1 MNSPAR
7 FSIRKIAA
15 IIATFVLVISG
26 LSLGVSPASAQ
37 TYHSPNAG
45 KDYTVVIG
53 DTFNMSFLCTGDNGD
68 NVTDTNYRS
77 GTIPPGMTWNTGVL
91 SGTATT
97 LGDYTFGDW
106 QCLFSNGAGGWQSVG
121 GAYDWVTI
129 HVIPPFT
136 QAPSITATALNDADC
151 NFRIIGT
158 MPQTPDSGSATIRI
172 ANTNSN
178 VDITLRNYAAGELV
192 DITASAADL
201 RTLETNPNV
210 ISTTYGGLGLA
221 NMCGTP
227 FSVTLGYQHAGA
239 PVATASV
246 NGFNATAIVTVPTL
260 LVRNTSLADCTFE
273 VTASVPQT
281 ADAGSISLSVSDA
294 NGSYNYTLRDLSP
307 NELITVK
314 FNGSLMFD
322 TSPATNADIV
332 SSAQTGSPSSFCGYD
347 SDVTWVANLNVSLSY
362 QHNGGPAQV
371 ADQTVQPHLTYPAQ
385 IFVTA
390 LGDQACSVEI
400 SGTFRNQ
407 SISGSQKI
415 EITNNLGDVA
425 QLSLRDYAP
434 YENFD
439 LIFSTLDMQNLFNS
453 NITSTNVFR
462 VFGET
467 HTNFCGTTM
476 RARLIADSPWG
487 ATSEVSSR
495 DVLVDQVGY
504 TPQLQV
510 SALGGADC
518 SIRVTGV
525 YPLLVSDTIAQL
537 IISQSS
543 PGTLTYATDLP
554 YAVAGGL
561 FSLDVPLLD
570 RAAVEQLPGYD
581 TTTGDA
587 APTCDSTEW
596 NVVLRLNF
604 GSGSIDAT
612 KNIIVSAAGEVIP
625 DACVAGTWS
634 ATGNTPCAPATP
646 GHYVGSA
653 GARSETACD
662 IGYFSDMSGAARC
675 TEAPKGTY
683 VATVGAIS
691 TTPCGAGKTTVLTG
705 ARSAYECYTLIK
717 QTAKGLRVLPIFKA
731 GGKFTTSKTTDLG
744 APLALTATG
753 ACTFTEVR
761 EVNKLSGSKVKVPRY
776 KIAVGKKG
784 VCTLTYTNA
793 GTEKY
798 APYTLVKKIKI
809 TKTGK

>member
-1 MNSPAR
+1 MKSSSRQA
-7 FSIRKIAA
+7 FRKIAA
-15 IIATFVLVISG
+15 IIATFALAITG
-26 LSLGVSPASAQ
+26 LSLGISPASAA

-68 NVTDTNYRS
+68 TVTDTNYRS

-91 SGTATT
+91 SGTATA

-106 QCLFSNGAGGWQSVG
+106 QCLFSNGSGGWQSVG
-121 GAYDWVTI
+121 GAYDWTTI

-151 NFRIIGT
+151 NFRIVGT
-158 MPQTPDSGSATIRI
+158 MPQTPDAGTAVIHI
-172 ANTNSN
+172 EDTNSS
-178 VDITLRNYAAGELV
+178 VDATLRNYSAAELV
-192 DITASAADL
+192 DLTVSAADL
-201 RTLETNPNV
+201 RGLEGNANV
-210 ISTTYGGLGLA
+210 LSTTYGGLGMV

-227 FSVTLGYQHAGA
+227 FSVSLSYQHAGA
-239 PVATASV
+239 PAASSSV
-246 NGFNATAIVTVPTL
+246 TGFNATAVSTAPTL

-281 ADAGSISLSVSDA
+281 ADAGSISLSINDA
-294 NGSYNYTLRDLSP
+294 NGGFNYTLRDLSP
-307 NELITVK
+307 NEMTTLK
-314 FNGSLMFD
+314 FNGVVMSE
-322 TSPATNADIV
+322 TSPASNADIV
-332 SSAQTGSPSSFCGYD
+332 SSSETGLPGFFCGSHGMTTEVVD
-347 SDVTWVANLNVSLSY
+347 LNVTLSY
-362 QHNGGPAQV
+362 QHNGGPALV
-371 ADQTVQPHLTYPAQ
+371 AQQTLQPHIMLPTQ
-385 IFVTA
+385 IFLTA
-390 LGDQACSVEI
+390 LGDQACSIEI
-400 SGTFRNQ
+400 SGSFRNE

-415 EITNNLGDVA
+415 ELTNNLGDVA
-425 QLSLRDYAP
+425 LLSLRDYAP
-434 YENFD
+434 FENID
-439 LIFSTLDMQNLFNS
+439 LVFSTLDMNNLFNS
-453 NITSTNVFR
+453 NITSTNVYR
-462 VFGET
+462 EFGET
-467 HTNFCGTTM
+467 HTNFCGTTI
-476 RARLIADSPWG
+476 RARLMADSPWG
-487 ATSEVSSR
+487 ATSEVSPR
-495 DVLVDQVGY
+495 DVLVDQVGVI
-504 TPQLQV
+504 PQLQV

-525 YPLLVSDTIAQL
+525 YPLLVSDTTAQL
-537 IISQSS
+537 MISQSN
-543 PGTLTYATDLP
+543 PGSLMYATDLP
-554 YAVAGGL
+554 YAKAGGL
-561 FSLDVPLLD
+561 FSVDVPLLD

-581 TTTGDA
+581 ITTGNS

-596 NVVLRLNF
+596 TVVLRLNF
-604 GSGSIDAT
+604 GSGSIDST
-612 KNIIVSAAGEVIP
+612 KTITVSAAGEVIP

-634 ATGNTPCAPATP
+634 ATGNAPCAPATP

-653 GARSETACD
+653 GARSETPCD
-662 IGYFSDMSGAARC
+662 IGYYSDMSGASSC
-675 TEAPKGTY
+675 TEAPKGRY
-683 VATVGAIS
+683 VATVGAVAS
-691 TTPCGAGKTTVLTG
+691 TPCGAGKTTVLTG

-744 APLALTATG
+744 APLALTAAG

-793 GTEKY
+793 GNEKY